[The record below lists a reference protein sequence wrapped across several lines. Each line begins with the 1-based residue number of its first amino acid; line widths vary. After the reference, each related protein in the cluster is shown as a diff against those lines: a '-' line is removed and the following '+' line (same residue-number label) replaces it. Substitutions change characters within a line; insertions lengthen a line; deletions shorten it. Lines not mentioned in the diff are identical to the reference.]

1 VTTCQTDF
9 SAKAHHPGNA
19 VSEYIEHD
27 VQGVSVGL
35 VEKKFFTF
43 AEPPHEMVLENGAR
57 LGPITL
63 AYETYGTLDAQSAN
77 AVLVLHALSGDSH
90 AAGYYN
96 PSDEKPGWWDF
107 MVGPG
112 KGIDTDKYFVVCSNI
127 IGSCMG
133 STGPCTINPKTVL
146 PYGLDFPVVTIGDM
160 VAAQKALLDHLGV
173 KKVLCATGGSIGGMQ
188 VLEWCVRYPDMVR
201 SAIPLATTMKHSAL
215 AIAFNEVARQAIMAD
230 PNWNHGN
237 YHFGPKPGLGLAVA
251 RMIGHIT
258 YLSDEAM
265 RLKFGRRLQDKS
277 DFSFNFE
284 ADFQVES
291 YLRYQGKKF
300 VDRFD
305 ANAFLYIT
313 KAADY
318 YDLEKSHGGG
328 SAVKAFAKTKA
339 TFLVISF
346 TSDWLYPT
354 YQSRELV
361 KALKKNGL
369 DVSFCEIEAEW
380 GHDAFLL
387 PNDRLSAM
395 IGGFL
400 DRVYHES

>member
-1 VTTCQTDF
+1 M
-9 SAKAHHPGNA
+9 
-19 VSEYIEHD
+19 SEYIEHD
-27 VQGVSVGL
+27 KDHISVGI
-35 VEKKFFTF
+35 VKKKLFTF
-43 AEPPHEMVLENGAR
+43 AEPPNELQLDSGAE
-57 LGPITL
+57 LGPVTL
-63 AYETYGTLDAQSAN
+63 AYETYGNLN
-77 AVLVLHALSGDSH
+77 ADKSNVVLILHALSGDSH
-90 AAGYYN
+90 VAGYYK
-96 PSDEKPGWWDF
+96 PDDEKPGWWDN

-160 VAAQKALLDHLGV
+160 VKAQKALVDELEIEQI
-173 KKVLCATGGSIGGMQ
+173 LCVVGGSIGGMQ
-188 VLEWCVRYPDMVR
+188 LLEWCVRYPEMVK
-201 SAIPLATTMKHSAL
+201 SAIPLATTIKHSAL

-230 PNWNHGN
+230 PKWNGGN
-237 YHFGPKPGLGLAVA
+237 YYFGPKPDLGLAVA

-258 YLSDEAM
+258 YLSDDAM

-277 DFSFNFE
+277 DFSFNFD

-300 VDRFD
+300 VERFD
-305 ANAFLYIT
+305 ANSFLYIT

-318 YDLEKSHGGG
+318 YDFEKQHGNG
-328 SAVKAFAKTKA
+328 SAVEAFSKTMAK
-339 TFLVISF
+339 FLVISF

-354 YQSRELV
+354 YQSKDMV
-361 KALKKNGL
+361 KAMKKNGL
-369 DVSFCEIEAEW
+369 DVSFCEIEADW

-387 PNDRLSAM
+387 PNERLSA
-395 IGGFL
+395 IIKGFL
-400 DRVYHES
+400 ERVTREL